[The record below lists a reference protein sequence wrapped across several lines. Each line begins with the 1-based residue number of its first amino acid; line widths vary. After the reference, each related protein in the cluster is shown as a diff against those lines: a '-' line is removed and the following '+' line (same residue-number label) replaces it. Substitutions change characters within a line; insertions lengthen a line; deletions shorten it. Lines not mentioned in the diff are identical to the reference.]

1 MEVDSNASETRESIA
16 SLVASIDSLESFV
29 DSGVFAADGP
39 GIALARATVLLCE
52 YKSAN
57 RIATLAVEAARARVA
72 TASTAADARAR
83 ELANLEYEKAAV
95 ARELRALGAMS
106 TPSLDALDLLPAE
119 ALGEDERA
127 KAADDAHALMLARF
141 DGERAARAAANAA
154 LDQSRARAA
163 AMRARI
169 RSKSAVLEAVPGA
182 LGKVEAASAALALLV
197 PATP

>member
-1 MEVDSNASETRESIA
+1 
-16 SLVASIDSLESFV
+16 
-29 DSGVFAADGP
+29 
-39 GIALARATVLLCE
+39 
-52 YKSAN
+52 
-57 RIATLAVEAARARVA
+57 
-72 TASTAADARAR
+72 
-83 ELANLEYEKAAV
+83 
-95 ARELRALGAMS
+95 MS